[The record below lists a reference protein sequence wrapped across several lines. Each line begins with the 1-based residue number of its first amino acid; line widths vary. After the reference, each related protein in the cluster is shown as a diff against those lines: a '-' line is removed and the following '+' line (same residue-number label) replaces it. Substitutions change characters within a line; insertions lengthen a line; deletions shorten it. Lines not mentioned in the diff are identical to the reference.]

1 MKKSVLAGVALGA
14 CLCAQSAFAQNLD
27 SPEKGGYSI
36 FDGTMVD
43 MSMPAIE
50 QAAKDHAAILW
61 PMGVIEEHG
70 PALPLGTDIYQSYA
84 RMKRVSE
91 LLKAEGIKTLVAPP
105 MYWGMNEATNGFG
118 GSFSVRPSTLKAII
132 EDTFYSL
139 KKDGFENVYIITGHG
154 DRIHNKTIVEAV
166 EEARF
171 TTGIRG
177 YVVLNSGLRDRLG
190 LTGKEPYVLIQP
202 DAPPPPAPSAN
213 TGAAARPQYIDG
225 HSGGGESGGMWYLF
239 PNLVN
244 TDVLK
249 TLKPTNYGPDDLAEW
264 RKGWSDARAK
274 TPLGYFG
281 DPASADRNRAK
292 QAFER
297 DTASIAATIKANLQA
312 KK

>member
-1 MKKSVLAGVALGA
+1 MKKLGFACFVFGA
-14 CLCAQSAFAQNLD
+14 CLYAQGSQDTPPKA
-27 SPEKGGYSI
+27 GYSI

-43 MSMPAIE
+43 MSYPAIE

-61 PMGVIEEHG
+61 PLGVIEEHG

-91 LLKAEGIKTLVAPP
+91 LLKADGIKSLVAPP
-105 MYWGMNEATNGFG
+105 MYWGMNEATNAFG
-118 GSFSVRPSTLKAII
+118 GSFSIRPSTLKALI
-132 EDTFYSL
+132 EDTFFSL
-139 KKDGFENVYIITGHG
+139 RKDGFENVYIITGHG
-154 DRIHNKTIVEAV
+154 DRIHNKTIVDAV
-166 EEARF
+166 EEARI

-177 YVVLNSGLRDRLG
+177 YVVMNGALRDRLG
-190 LTGKEPYVLIQP
+190 LTGKEPFVLIQA
-202 DAPPPPAPSAN
+202 DAPAPQAPPAN
-213 TGAAARPQYIDG
+213 TGGAAARPQQVDG
-225 HSGGGESGGMWYLF
+225 HSGGGESGSMWYLF

-297 DTASIAATIKANLQA
+297 DTLSIATTIKANLQS

>member
-1 MKKSVLAGVALGA
+1 MKKSVLACFAIAA
-14 CLCAQSAFAQNLD
+14 CLSAPGAFAQNLD
-27 SPEKGGYSI
+27 TPMKGGYSI

-70 PALPLGTDIYQSYA
+70 PALPTGTDIYQSYA

-91 LLKAEGIKTLVAPP
+91 LLKADGIKTLVAPP
-105 MYWGMNEATNGFG
+105 MYWGLNEATNSFG
-118 GSFSVRPSTLKAII
+118 GSFSVRPSTLKALI

-139 KKDGFENVYIITGHG
+139 RKDGFEYVYIITGHG
-154 DRIHNKTIVEAV
+154 DRIHNQTIVEAV
-166 EEARF
+166 DAARF

-177 YVVLNSGLRDRLG
+177 YVVMNGALRDRLG
-190 LTGKEPYVLIQP
+190 LTGKEPYLLIQQDAP
-202 DAPPPPAPSAN
+202 APPPPPV
-213 TGAAARPQYIDG
+213 TGAATRPQYIDG
-225 HSGGGESGGMWYLF
+225 HSGGGEHGGMWYLY

-244 TDVLK
+244 TDILK

-281 DPASADRNRAK
+281 DPASADRARAK
-292 QAFER
+292 QAFDR
-297 DTASIAATIKANLQA
+297 DTASIAATIKADLA
-312 KK
+312 KKQK

>member
-1 MKKSVLAGVALGA
+1 MMKSVLACFAFAASLY
-14 CLCAQSAFAQNLD
+14 AQS
-27 SPEKGGYSI
+27 GGYSI

-91 LLKAEGIKTLVAPP
+91 LLKADGIKSLVAPP

-118 GSFSVRPSTLKAII
+118 GSFSVRPSTLKALI

-139 KKDGFENVYIITGHG
+139 RKDGFEYVYIITGHG
-154 DRIHNKTIVEAV
+154 DRIHNQTIIEAV
-166 EEARF
+166 DAARY

-177 YVVLNSGLRDRLG
+177 YVVINAGIRDRLG
-190 LTGKEPYVLIQP
+190 LTGKEPYVLMQLEAP
-202 DAPPPPAPSAN
+202 APPPPANVTSAP
-213 TGAAARPQYIDG
+213 APRSPYIDG
-225 HSGGGESGGMWYLF
+225 HSGGGEHGGMWYLF

-244 TDVLK
+244 TDVMK

-281 DPASADRNRAK
+281 DPASADRDRAK

-297 DTASIAATIKANLQA
+297 DTASIAATIKADLA
-312 KK
+312 KKKK

>member
-1 MKKSVLAGVALGA
+1 MKRLVLACFACSA
-14 CLCAQSAFAQNLD
+14 CLLAQGTQDTPPKS
-27 SPEKGGYSI
+27 GYSI

-43 MSMPAIE
+43 MSYPAIE

-61 PMGVIEEHG
+61 PLGVIEEHG

-91 LLKAEGIKTLVAPP
+91 LLKADGIKTLVAPP
-105 MYWGMNEATNGFG
+105 MYWGMNEATNAFG
-118 GSFSVRPSTLKAII
+118 GSFSIRPSTLKAII
-132 EDTFYSL
+132 EDTFLSL
-139 KKDGFENVYIITGHG
+139 RKDGFENVYIITGHG
-154 DRIHNKTIVEAV
+154 DRIHNKTIVDAV
-166 EEARF
+166 EEARI

-177 YVVLNSGLRDRLG
+177 YVVMNGGMRDRLG
-190 LTGKEPYVLIQP
+190 LTGKEPFVLIQA
-202 DAPPPPAPSAN
+202 DAPAAPAPAPAAPVA
-213 TGAAARPQYIDG
+213 GAAARPQQVDV

-249 TLKPTNYGPDDLAEW
+249 TLKPTNYGPDDLTEW
-264 RKGWSDARAK
+264 RKGWGDARAK

-281 DPASADRNRAK
+281 DPASADRNRGK

-297 DTASIAATIKANLQA
+297 DTASIAATIKAHLQS

>member
-1 MKKSVLAGVALGA
+1 MKKLVIASLAFAA
-14 CLCAQSAFAQNLD
+14 CLFAQGAPDTPPKN
-27 SPEKGGYSI
+27 GYSI

-43 MSMPAIE
+43 MSYPAIE
-50 QAAKDHAAILW
+50 QAAKDHAVILW
-61 PMGVIEEHG
+61 PLGVIEEHG

-91 LLKAEGIKTLVAPP
+91 LLKADGIKSLVAPP

-132 EDTFYSL
+132 EDTFFSL
-139 KKDGFENVYIITGHG
+139 RKDGFENVYIITGHG

-166 EEARF
+166 EEARV

-202 DAPPPPAPSAN
+202 DAPPPPAPPVNA
-213 TGAAARPQYIDG
+213 GAAPARPPYIDG
-225 HSGGGESGGMWYLF
+225 HSGGGEHGGMWYLF

-244 TDVLK
+244 TDIMK
-249 TLKPTNYGPDDLAEW
+249 TLKPTNYGPEDLNEW

-274 TPLGYFG
+274 TPNGYFG

-292 QAFER
+292 TAFER
-297 DTASIAATIKANLQA
+297 DTVSIAATIKANLQA